1 MTRVALSGVYKN
13 YCRLQGSQY
22 ITRFPSLLRNPEKYW
37 FWSLKDL
44 GLEISAGQRLGI
56 IGSNGSGKTT
66 LLRIIAGVTNA
77 THGSVRVKGRV
88 VSLLDLFSGLQGDF
102 TGRENIYLNG
112 LLLGMRR
119 REIDRKL
126 ESIVDFAGISEFI
139 EMPVKHYST
148 GMLMR
153 LAFSVGVHVEAE
165 ILLIDEAW
173 GVGDDEFQRKSLA
186 RVEALNKNGAALLL
200 VSHDMEILRQ
210 HTTETLWLNKGSS
223 QLFGRSTDVIASYL
237 KHSHSEQQP

>member
-1 MTRVALSGVYKN
+1 MNCVTLSHLYKK

-22 ITRFPSLLRNPEKYW
+22 ITRLPSLLRHPEKYW

-44 GLEISAGQRLGI
+44 SLEISAGQRLGI

-112 LLLGMRR
+112 ILLGMRR
-119 REIDRKL
+119 REIGEKL
-126 ESIVDFAGISEFI
+126 DSVVDFAGISEFI
-139 EMPVKHYST
+139 DMPVKHYST
-148 GMLMR
+148 GMMMR
-153 LAFSVGVHVEAE
+153 LAFSVGVHVDAE

-173 GVGDDEFQRKSLA
+173 SVGDDEFQRKSLA
-186 RVEALNKNGAALLL
+186 RIEAINKNGAALIL
-200 VSHDMEILRQ
+200 VSHDMEILRE
-210 HTTETLWLNKGSS
+210 HTTETLWLNKGATEAFGPSS
-223 QLFGRSTDVIASYL
+223 NVITSYL
-237 KHSHSEQQP
+237 NHSHAEQP